1 MDQGIPPRGSRTF
14 VVCVSP
20 PPLPTG
26 RRVDTLH
33 HRHAALR
40 PWLLFLPKR
49 WGGVTRQAWRRARR
63 RPGSPFKTRRIPSN
77 IPQPTALSPRSA
89 RLPPGRVTGLARPSG
104 PTVGEGSARP
114 GSHGLHHE
122 GQHAKRGGEVFRVGG
137 IKTAASRRRGRWP
150 LAALARGAGDEFAHD
165 LVGLPQG
172 PEHLMADG
180 PRRAGGAFGE
190 IGEREQEGCD
200 AHQHA
205 PVGLDLPTP
214 VHHHPSGEPGAIVG
228 EARGGVERMRGRA
241 GRNSCK

>member
-1 MDQGIPPRGSRTF
+1 M
-14 VVCVSP
+14 V
-20 PPLPTG
+20 
-26 RRVDTLH
+26 H

-63 RPGSPFKTRRIPSN
+63 RPGPPFKPRRISSN
-77 IPQPTALSPRSA
+77 TPQPTALSPRSA

-114 GSHGLHHE
+114 CGHGLHHE

-137 IKTAASRRRGRWP
+137 IKTAASRRRGRRP

-172 PEHLMADG
+172 PEHLIANG
-180 PRRAGGAFGE
+180 ARGASRAFGE
-190 IGEREQEGCD
+190 IGEREQDGCD

-214 VHHHPSGEPGAIVG
+214 VHRRAFPAEPGEIVG
-228 EARGGVERMRGRA
+228 EARGGVDKIFSGRDARPSLLVGRRSGGPFKGPERLRP
-241 GRNSCK
+241 

>member
-1 MDQGIPPRGSRTF
+1 M
-14 VVCVSP
+14 V
-20 PPLPTG
+20 
-26 RRVDTLH
+26 H

-63 RPGSPFKTRRIPSN
+63 RPGPPFQTRRISSN
-77 IPQPTALSPRSA
+77 TPQPTALSPRSA

-114 GSHGLHHE
+114 GGHGLHHE

-137 IKTAASRRRGRWP
+137 IEAAADGRRGRWP
-150 LAALARGAGDEFAHD
+150 LVARLAWGTCDEFPRHI
-165 LVGLPQG
+165 VGLPQG
-172 PEHLMADG
+172 PQHLIADG
-180 PRRAGGAFGE
+180 AGRASRAFGE

-205 PVGLDLPTP
+205 PVCPDLPTP
-214 VHHHPSGEPGAIVG
+214 VHDAPFRRTEGDCRGGAK
-228 EARGGVERMRGRA
+228 GVERKPTSDWNR
-241 GRNSCK
+241 

>member
-1 MDQGIPPRGSRTF
+1 MGIFRGRLLLAPEGREKSRDIIAT
-14 VVCVSP
+14 
-20 PPLPTG
+20 LP
-26 RRVDTLH
+26 D
-33 HRHAALR
+33 R

-63 RPGSPFKTRRIPSN
+63 RPGPPFKPRRISSN
-77 IPQPTALSPRSA
+77 TPQPTALSPRSA

-114 GSHGLHHE
+114 GRHGLHHE

-137 IKTAASRRRGRWP
+137 IKTAASRRRGRRP
-150 LAALARGAGDEFAHD
+150 LAGRVTCGAGDEFAHD

-172 PEHLMADG
+172 REHLIADG

-190 IGEREQEGCD
+190 IGEGEQEGCD

-228 EARGGVERMRGRA
+228 EARGGVDRMRGPRSVK
-241 GRNSCK
+241 SCK